1 MEAPQLRFQA
11 SSSLEHDHI
20 ACKGDSACSWQW
32 SQVELVIIVRRNR
45 FSSVG
50 RELRHALHMWF
61 LTLLGVC
68 KDHNPFHSWVSW
80 DDGVLCTWYKVRYPD
95 RYTVHLELE
104 ANRVCLLLQQEIWG
118 CSWWYR
124 PLGEQ
129 RVHPTSH
136 CSIVLCLSIQQNI
149 NNRWEDHGWMFNRQ
163 PPVTPYLNGFS
174 ITNTPP
180 CSP

>member
-1 MEAPQLRFQA
+1 MEATQLRFLT

-20 ACKGDSACSWQW
+20 ACKGDSAWSWQR

-45 FSSVG
+45 FSIVG
-50 RELRHALHMWF
+50 RELRHALYMWF
-61 LTLLGVC
+61 LILLGVC

-80 DDGVLCTWYKVRYPD
+80 DDGVLCDTSSIEFVFCFNTRYGDAPD
-95 RYTVHLELE
+95 DVG
-104 ANRVCLLLQQEIWG
+104 LLGNKESIQQ
-118 CSWWYR
+118 
-124 PLGEQ
+124 
-129 RVHPTSH
+129 V
-136 CSIVLCLSIQQNI
+136 IVLLSCLSIQQNI
-149 NNRWEDHGWMFNRQ
+149 NSGCAHRNNNRWGDHGWMFNRQ